1 MTSSPTR
8 TAALYLR
15 VSTAAQAGDERF
27 GLAVQTRA
35 AQQYAQL
42 HGLQIVR
49 TFQDVIT
56 GTRATRQELDTL
68 LNVAHQYDA
77 VLVSAVDRLARR
89 TAIAYA
95 VLEELLETGAEV
107 HSADMGLIDPK
118 DEMSSMNFGVR
129 SVFAQSEHMRIAK
142 RLRGGMLAKVREA
155 GRPVIPPSGYGW
167 HKGEI
172 QEEEAQWIRQIYTW
186 AREGQSAHAITT
198 ELNRL
203 GAPRRGARWSESSVK
218 YILAN
223 PLHKGQYV
231 FGRARKGRGDG
242 RDLVTCTVPAIIP
255 PADWDATQRVIQG
268 RRRGGRPGTRTDAH
282 EFPLAKRLHCGQ
294 CGGTLS
300 AVTNEP
306 GPSRPTQRTTQRFY
320 HCYRIYRRDGSRGE
334 LCTHR
339 RYYNART
346 IHPFILDQLRALL
359 TDDAAL
365 MAALDVPTPQPLDVT
380 PAIAAIDKRLKNLKL
395 LALDGGLS
403 PTEYKETRQE
413 LEAQRDALTA
423 PPNVPLQPN
432 NLTQARDRLAQVLEG
447 DDLADMARTLDLHVT
462 LHPDGRTD
470 LKLAAL

>member
-1 MTSSPTR
+1 MPVKKR
-8 TAALYLR
+8 GDLR
-15 VSTAAQAGDERF
+15 VVLGPEQRAGHVDQRPARPDQGHRLVEDP
-27 GLAVQTRA
+27 GLHGQ
-35 AQQYAQL
+35 

-49 TFQDVIT
+49 IFQDVIT

-203 GAPRRGARWSESSVK
+203 GAPRRGVA
-218 YILAN
+218 
-223 PLHKGQYV
+223 
-231 FGRARKGRGDG
+231 GRAR
-242 RDLVTCTVPAIIP
+242 A
-255 PADWDATQRVIQG
+255 W
-268 RRRGGRPGTRTDAH
+268 
-282 EFPLAKRLHCGQ
+282 
-294 CGGTLS
+294 
-300 AVTNEP
+300 
-306 GPSRPTQRTTQRFY
+306 PS
-320 HCYRIYRRDGSRGE
+320 
-334 LCTHR
+334 
-339 RYYNART
+339 
-346 IHPFILDQLRALL
+346 
-359 TDDAAL
+359 
-365 MAALDVPTPQPLDVT
+365 
-380 PAIAAIDKRLKNLKL
+380 
-395 LALDGGLS
+395 
-403 PTEYKETRQE
+403 
-413 LEAQRDALTA
+413 
-423 PPNVPLQPN
+423 
-432 NLTQARDRLAQVLEG
+432 
-447 DDLADMARTLDLHVT
+447 
-462 LHPDGRTD
+462 
-470 LKLAAL
+470 